1 MNLSPAEKREQ
12 ELRRCAAKL
21 EERYAIWVM
30 PCYHSEHSVNREG
43 GYLTFE
49 QAAATWGC
57 PYVTRFGNDIAFFK
71 TRKHAEESAQRARDF
86 IVSGY
91 SICRFEVFEFA
102 PL

>member
-1 MNLSPAEKREQ
+1 MKLSPAEKREQ
-12 ELRRCAAKL
+12 ELRKCAAKL

-30 PCYHSEHSVNREG
+30 SCYHSEHSVNREG
-43 GYLTFE
+43 GYLAFDR
-49 QAAATWGC
+49 GC

-71 TRKHAEESAQRARDF
+71 TRKHAEYCAQRARDF